1 MLTGCFIMGLSLS
14 LSSISP
20 NIAWFTVAMAASGV
34 GFSLIAVMTFM
45 VFSLYFDRRFA
56 IAFGM
61 GDVGCAVSVV
71 LPLATEKILEC
82 YGWRGT
88 ILILGGIAF
97 NMFIFCAILR
107 DPRTLGKRRAKCA
120 LYSEVKEEEGGCHE
134 LAEPNKDIA
143 KEEFQYDPLQ
153 VSVEDQ
159 PQIVKSHKLKD
170 LLLRPIRWLWRVLDW
185 SLCRD
190 EPYLICIFLATFI
203 FGMITTAWYIFLIS
217 HAVAKGITLSRAVLL
232 SVASGAGDAVG
243 RFSQGPIIHNR
254 WMTCLGLFMVLA
266 GLNSVVFFCDPL
278 LESFEWLA
286 FGTLLNGIFFG
297 SQMSLSAIML
307 KEYTPPSRL
316 PTSYGLSC
324 VAFGLSEPIG
334 GFTAGWIASVLGY
347 DMMFVFL
354 GGLGVVSIIS
364 LVPAYIHYCR
374 PSKNTAVEETKCE

>member
-1 MLTGCFIMGLSLS
+1 MRVPLFCFFSLI
-14 LSSISP
+14 LAP
-20 NIAWFTVAMAASGV
+20 GV

-45 VFSLYFDRRFA
+45 VFSLYFERRFA

-71 LPLATEKILEC
+71 LPLATEKILEY

-107 DPRTLGKRRAKCA
+107 DPRTLSKQRAKGA
-120 LYSEVKEEEGGCHE
+120 LYSEVKEEEGDCHE
-134 LAEPNKDIA
+134 LAEPNRDIT

-254 WMTCLGLFMVLA
+254 WMTCIGLFMVLA
-266 GLNSVVFFCDPL
+266 GLNSLVFFCDPL
-278 LESFEWLA
+278 LVSFEWLA

-307 KEYTPPSRL
+307 KVM
-316 PTSYGLSC
+316 TS
-324 VAFGLSEPIG
+324 
-334 GFTAGWIASVLGY
+334 
-347 DMMFVFL
+347 VFL
-354 GGLGVVSIIS
+354 CCYKGHPLYGRLWSEVLYICLFIVRMNDLFSVSVEALTYNKNKSDYENIT
-364 LVPAYIHYCR
+364 YI
-374 PSKNTAVEETKCE
+374 